1 MAAASPPVDGL
12 RPIEYLAALRSTA
25 AVLEDHAAALDRLD
39 AVESWDDPGPDPTGE
54 PVAPAQDG
62 PGTDLAR
69 TLARACA
76 AADGSADFA
85 SLCSSLADGARAA
98 AHGVSG
104 RRLARF
110 LAGSAEALRNADR
123 LDGTRMALA
132 LEAGAERLALADD
145 GAHPGG
151 LPAVVAASADAA
163 LAAADDGASLGDVL
177 VSAADAGLAELEQG
191 PLVDPRLAERGT
203 VDAAAAGFLLVLDS
217 LASVVTGEPLPAAPR
232 DEPAVPSAP
241 PGARRYQ
248 IRCALTPTGGPDPE
262 AAADLEV
269 VLHELGDIIGFH
281 GAGDL
286 WSIELT
292 TPHPGATVEAVVG
305 FGRPSELHIGVVGD
319 ATEPAGS

>member
-1 MAAASPPVDGL
+1 MADATTPADGL
-12 RPIEYLAALRSTA
+12 RPQEYLAALRSTA

-39 AVESWDDPGPDPTGE
+39 AVDSWDDPDPE
-54 PVAPAQDG
+54 PAGRAAAPAPEG

-69 TLARACA
+69 TLDRACV
-76 AADGSADFA
+76 ADEGSADFA

-110 LAGSAEALRNADR
+110 LAGAAEALRNVDR

-163 LAAADDGASLGDVL
+163 LAASDDGAALGDVL

-191 PLVDPRLAERGT
+191 PLVDPHLAERGT

-217 LASVVTGEPLPAAPR
+217 LASVVTGEPLPAAPH
-232 DEPAVPSAP
+232 DEPTVPAAP
-241 PGARRYQ
+241 PGARRYR
-248 IRCALTPTGGPDPE
+248 IRCALTPAGGADPE
-262 AAADLEV
+262 AAAELEAL
-269 VLHELGDIIGFH
+269 LHELGAIAGFH
-281 GAGDL
+281 GAGDV
-286 WSIELT
+286 WSVEIT
-292 TPHPGATVEAVVG
+292 TAHPGAAVEAIVG

-319 ATEPAGS
+319 AVEPVGS